1 MGENTTK
8 RRTPQ
13 ELIIIEELKSIG
25 IPNVISGEKA
35 LIWHS

>member
-13 ELIIIEELKSIG
+13 ELIIEELKSIG
-25 IPNVISGEKA
+25 IPNVMSGEKT